1 MIVCD
6 IWSFRNELVHGPKG
20 LEEQETHKDLI
31 KKLEEYNKGSGNL
44 LPEDKFLIDDNGL
57 DELMIGT
64 IHDKQAWLDRL
75 DAARIS
81 TESSST
87 II

>member
-44 LPEDKFLIDDNGL
+44 
-57 DELMIGT
+57 
-64 IHDKQAWLDRL
+64 
-75 DAARIS
+75 
-81 TESSST
+81 
-87 II
+87 